1 MEWIFLGVLTLN
13 TLLLG
18 VLLTRKQPPSPP
30 PAVSLPQPSREPE
43 TPDPINE
50 GFENIMRFTVATR
63 SGREQANREEEW
75 F

>member
-18 VLLTRKQPPSPP
+18 VLLTRKQPLSPA
-30 PAVSLPQPSREPE
+30 PAPSLPQPCREPE